1 MRINRSTIL
10 AAAAVCGLLA
20 AATGCGKLQALQ
32 ARDRLNKGV
41 QAFKSA
47 KYAEAVDHF
56 KVATDLDPAFPTAR
70 VYLASAFMSQ
80 YIPGA
85 ESPENIEMANNAF
98 GEFNKVL
105 EIDPNNKLAVQS
117 IATLYFHQKKWD
129 DAEKWNQKLIQV
141 DANTKEAYYT
151 LGVISWTRSFQ
162 KRMEARAKL
171 GMKPEDPG
179 PVKDNKVRAALAA
192 DLLPTINGGIEN
204 LEKAL
209 KVDARYDDAMAYMNL
224 LHRERGDLQDSK
236 EAYKRDTDE
245 ADKWVQKTLETK
257 KQKQQEA
264 AEKQSQGIIQESK

>member
-56 KVATDLDPAFPTAR
+56 KVATDLDPTFPTAR